1 MLSVNELLD
10 SPFETPLDTH
20 EETFES
26 STNSKSK
33 LLNVQQKKG
42 LRISFN
48 KHWADFMFI

>member
-1 MLSVNELLD
+1 
-10 SPFETPLDTH
+10 
-20 EETFES
+20 
-26 STNSKSK
+26 